1 MPMSSLIMFRLWL
14 ASVAERPRQ
23 DRGASVVE
31 YVLVL
36 SFIAAVCIM
45 AVTQLGTAVDASY
58 AESNSIIAAN

>member
-58 AESNSIIAAN
+58 AESNNIIAAN